1 MNKDLENINP
11 SNTQP
16 QVQTSDGAILQDQT
30 ILTSYK
36 PEVGLENIN
45 PTYTQ
50 TQVQETDGAKLH
62 DQRIIT
68 AYKPGP
74 WLESYKM
81 LRTRSLQL
89 MSNNNWSTLAV
100 TGITS
105 QVGSSLVS
113 VNLAISIAMELDQ
126 TVLLVDA
133 NLNNPM
139 MHTMLDIKVDEGL
152 SDYLLYDKP
161 VSELLINPSI
171 ERMVV
176 LPAGKPMLNSTEML
190 RSPKMVQLV
199 AELKNRYP
207 SRIIIFDMPPLLSQ
221 ADALSF
227 SPYVD
232 SVLLVVEE
240 GQTKTDELKYA
251 ASLLKDVNLLG
262 TVLNKATDHKIKY
275 SADSYRVY

>member
-1 MNKDLENINP
+1 MNNELMKKDLENIN
-11 SNTQP
+11 
-16 QVQTSDGAILQDQT
+16 
-30 ILTSYK
+30 Y
-36 PEVGLENIN
+36 
-45 PTYTQ
+45 TYTQ
-50 TQVQETDGAKLH
+50 TQVQESDGSKLH
-62 DQRIIT
+62 EHRVVT

-89 MSNNNWSTLAV
+89 MKSNSWSTLAV
-100 TGITS
+100 TGVSS
-105 QVGSSLVS
+105 QVGSSLIS

-139 MHTMLDIKVDEGL
+139 IHTMLDIKADEGL

-171 ERMVV
+171 ERMAV

-232 SVLLVVEE
+232 SVLLVIEE
-240 GQTKTDELKYA
+240 GQTKKDELNHA
-251 ASLLKDVNLLG
+251 ASLLKDVNILG
-262 TVLNKATDHKIKY
+262 SVLNKSTDNKIKY
-275 SADSYRVY
+275 DADSFRVY

>member
-1 MNKDLENINP
+1 MNNELMKKDLENIN
-11 SNTQP
+11 
-16 QVQTSDGAILQDQT
+16 
-30 ILTSYK
+30 Y
-36 PEVGLENIN
+36 
-45 PTYTQ
+45 TYTQ
-50 TQVQETDGAKLH
+50 TQVQESDGSKLH
-62 DQRIIT
+62 EHRVVT

-89 MSNNNWSTLAV
+89 MKSNSWSTLAV
-100 TGITS
+100 TGVSS
-105 QVGSSLVS
+105 QVGSSLIS

-139 MHTMLDIKVDEGL
+139 VHTMLDIKADEGL

-171 ERMVV
+171 ERMAV

-232 SVLLVVEE
+232 SVLLVIEE
-240 GQTKTDELKYA
+240 GQTKKDELNHA
-251 ASLLKDVNLLG
+251 ASLLKDVNILG
-262 TVLNKATDHKIKY
+262 SVLNKSTDNKIKY
-275 SADSYRVY
+275 DADSFRVY

>member
-1 MNKDLENINP
+1 MNNELMKKDLENIN
-11 SNTQP
+11 
-16 QVQTSDGAILQDQT
+16 
-30 ILTSYK
+30 Y
-36 PEVGLENIN
+36 
-45 PTYTQ
+45 TYTE
-50 TQVQETDGAKLH
+50 TQVQESDGSKLH
-62 DQRIIT
+62 EHRVVT

-89 MSNNNWSTLAV
+89 MKSNNWNTLAV
-100 TGITS
+100 TGVSS
-105 QVGSSLVS
+105 QVGSSLIS

-139 MHTMLDIKVDEGL
+139 IHTMLDIKADEGL

-171 ERMVV
+171 DRMAV

-232 SVLLVVEE
+232 SVLLVIEE
-240 GQTKTDELKYA
+240 GQTKTDELKHA
-251 ASLLKDVNLLG
+251 ASLLKDVNFLG
-262 TVLNKATDHKIKY
+262 SVLNKSTDNKIKY
-275 SADSYRVY
+275 DADSFRVY

>member
-1 MNKDLENINP
+1 MKKDFENIN
-11 SNTQP
+11 
-16 QVQTSDGAILQDQT
+16 
-30 ILTSYK
+30 
-36 PEVGLENIN
+36 
-45 PTYTQ
+45 YTQ
-50 TQVQETDGAKLH
+50 TKVQESDGSKLH
-62 DQRIIT
+62 EHRVVT
-68 AYKPGP
+68 TFKPGP

-89 MSNNNWSTLAV
+89 MKSNNWSTLAV
-100 TGITS
+100 SGISS
-105 QVGSSLVS
+105 QSGSSLVS

-139 MHTMLDIKVDEGL
+139 VHTMLDIEATEGL
-152 SDYLLYDKP
+152 GDYLLYDKP

-171 ERMVV
+171 ERMVI

-190 RSPKMVQLV
+190 RSPKMVDLV
-199 AELKNRYP
+199 EELKNRYP

-232 SVLLVVEE
+232 SVLLVIEE
-240 GQTKTDELKYA
+240 GRTKKDELKQA
-251 ASLLKDVNLLG
+251 AGLLKGVNLLG
-262 TVLNKATDHKIKY
+262 SVLNKATDKKIKY
-275 SADSYRVY
+275 TSDSFRVY